1 MKTGKRR
8 KKRAEESLAVG
19 DETET
24 VGGKWSDLF
33 ETGVFWRL
41 LKEGLR
47 SQGKIYA
54 VAVVAMVV
62 AAVAAALSA
71 WVMEGIVDAM
81 TDTGNRSRVTTVAAM
96 VAAIFA
102 VKGIA
107 SYIQSVYMKKAGNR
121 IVAMQQER
129 LYLKMVGQGV
139 AFFDNNESSGLLMR
153 VTNSAES
160 ARQMLDLIVT
170 SAVKDTLTLVGLI
183 AVMFY
188 QQPLLSLVSLV
199 VGPIAIIAIRI
210 LLRKVRAIM
219 DNELSALSE
228 IIKIVQETSGGIR
241 VIKVFALE
249 DRMIGRMKDA
259 INQVEHRANSIARLE
274 SIASPLM
281 ETLSGFAIAAVVLI
295 SSVNLMGGEPTSPG
309 QLMSFVTALLM
320 AYEPAKRLSRV
331 RVSLERLMARVRLMF
346 EIIDQ
351 PDVMLEAK
359 DARDLVAGPGEVRF
373 ENVRFGYGKKRPVI
387 KDLDLHFEAGRTTAL
402 VGPSGSGKSTIFN
415 LIMRLYDPTQGRIT
429 VDGQDLRSLTF
440 SSLRERIS
448 FVGQDTFL
456 FATTIM
462 ENIRCSRPD
471 ASDEEVEAAAKA
483 AHAHDFIME
492 RPKGYQ
498 MQVGEH
504 GSYLSGGQKQRIS
517 IARTILRNS
526 EILLLDEATSALDAN
541 SETLIKE
548 SLSRITKDRTTIIIA
563 HRLSTILQADC
574 IYVLD
579 RGEVV
584 EKGSATELLE
594 QGGAFKKLFDQQ
606 FSSYQQ
612 DQG

>member
-1 MKTGKRR
+1 MAAAADPNTPDGNWSKLL
-8 KKRAEESLAVG
+8 ES
-19 DETET
+19 
-24 VGGKWSDLF
+24 
-33 ETGVFWRL
+33 GVFWRL
-41 LKEGLR
+41 LKDGLR
-47 SQGKIYA
+47 RQGGIYA
-54 VAVVAMVV
+54 IAVVAMVV
-62 AAVAAALSA
+62 AALAAAASA

-81 TDTGNRSRVTTVAAM
+81 TDTGNRARVNSVAAM
-96 VAAIFA
+96 VAGIFT
-102 VKGIA
+102 VKGLA
-107 SYIQSVYMKKAGNR
+107 SYIQSVYMKRAGNR
-121 IVAMQQER
+121 IVAIQQER

-139 AFFDNNESSGLLMR
+139 AFFDKNESSGLLMR
-153 VTNSAES
+153 VTNSAEA

-170 SAVKDTLTLVGLI
+170 SAVRDTLTLAGLI

-199 VGPIAIIAIRI
+199 IGPIAIISIRV

-219 DNELSALSE
+219 ENELSALSE

-241 VIKVFALE
+241 IIKVFSLE
-249 DRMIGRMKDA
+249 DRMIGRMKGA
-259 INQVEHRANSIARLE
+259 ITQVEHRANSIARLE

-331 RVSLERLMARVRLMF
+331 RVTLERLMARVRLMF
-346 EIIDQ
+346 EILDQ
-351 PDVMLEAK
+351 PDVMLEAD
-359 DARDLVAGPGEVRF
+359 DAKDLVAGPGEVRF
-373 ENVRFGYGKKRPVI
+373 ENVSFGYGKKRPVL
-387 KDLDLHFEAGRTTAL
+387 KDLNLTFEAGKTTAL

-415 LIMRLYDPTQGRIT
+415 LVMRLYDPTKGRVT
-429 VDGQDLRSLTF
+429 VDGQDLKGVTF
-440 SSLRERIS
+440 ASLRDRIS

-483 AHAHDFIME
+483 AHAHDFITE
-492 RPKGYQ
+492 LPKGYNT
-498 MQVGEH
+498 QVGER
-504 GSYLSGGQKQRIS
+504 GGFLSGGQKQRIS
-517 IARTILRNS
+517 IARTILRDS

-541 SETLIKE
+541 SEALIKE
-548 SLSRITKDRTTIIIA
+548 ALSEITKGRTTIIIA
-563 HRLSTILQADC
+563 HRLSTILQADR

-594 QGGAFKKLFDQQ
+594 QDGAFKKLFDQQ
-606 FSSYQQ
+606 FNSHQQ

>member
-1 MKTGKRR
+1 MA
-8 KKRAEESLAVG
+8 AEADPDNPDGNWTKLLES
-19 DETET
+19 
-24 VGGKWSDLF
+24 
-33 ETGVFWRL
+33 GVFWRL
-41 LKEGLR
+41 LKDGLR
-47 SQGKIYA
+47 KQGKIYA
-54 VAVVAMVV
+54 IAVVAMVV
-62 AAVAAALSA
+62 AALAAAASA
-71 WVMEGIVDAM
+71 WIMEGIVDAM
-81 TDTGNRSRVTTVAAM
+81 TDTGNRARVNTVAAM
-96 VAAIFA
+96 VAGIFT
-102 VKGIA
+102 VKGLA

-121 IVAMQQER
+121 IVAIQQER

-139 AFFDNNESSGLLMR
+139 AFFDKNESSGLLMR
-153 VTNSAES
+153 VTNSADS
-160 ARQMLDLIVT
+160 ARAMLDLIVT
-170 SAVKDTLTLVGLI
+170 SAVKDTLTLAGLI

-188 QQPLLSLVSLV
+188 QQPLLSLISLV
-199 VGPIAIIAIRI
+199 IGPIAIVAIRI

-219 DNELSALSE
+219 ENELSALSE

-241 VIKVFALE
+241 IIKVFSLE
-249 DRMIGRMKDA
+249 DRMIGRMKGA
-259 INQVEHRANSIARLE
+259 IDQVEHRANSIARLE

-331 RVSLERLMARVRLMF
+331 RVTLERLMARVRLMF
-346 EIIDQ
+346 EILDQ

-359 DARDLVAGPGEVRF
+359 DAKDLVAGPGEVRF
-373 ENVRFGYGKKRPVI
+373 ENVSFGYGKKRPVI
-387 KDLDLHFEAGRTTAL
+387 KGLDLSFEAGKTTAL
-402 VGPSGSGKSTIFN
+402 VGPSGSGKSTVFN
-415 LIMRLYDPTQGRIT
+415 LVMRLYDPTSGRVT
-429 VDGQDLRSLTF
+429 VDGQDLKDVTF
-440 SSLRERIS
+440 SSLRDRIS

-456 FATTIM
+456 FSTTIM

-471 ASDEEVEAAAKA
+471 ATDEEVEAAAKA
-483 AHAHDFIME
+483 AHAHDFITE
-492 RPKGYQ
+492 LPKGYET
-498 MQVGEH
+498 QVGER
-504 GSYLSGGQKQRIS
+504 GGFLSGGQKQRIS
-517 IARTILRNS
+517 IARTILRDS

-541 SETLIKE
+541 SEMLIKE
-548 SLSRITKDRTTIIIA
+548 ALGQITKGRTTIIIA

-579 RGEVV
+579 RGEVI

-606 FSSYQQ
+606 FNSHQQ